1 MFKFDKDLFMTNLYE
16 GIYVVDKNRKILFW
30 NSGSEKITGY
40 KAEEVINSFC
50 YDNILQHVDSTGK
63 QLCFSG
69 CPLQGTLETGEINEA
84 EVFLHHKDG
93 HRVPVSVKSIPMY
106 DDNNNLIA
114 VVEAFTDASHRAVK
128 HEEIVKLKKIL
139 DIDSLTS
146 IYNRRYLDFYLN
158 NAVLQNKE
166 FNSPFGLL
174 FFDIDHFKKVNDTY
188 GHIIGDKILKII
200 AKTLKLALRPT
211 DVLGRWGGEEFIAVI
226 KDVSV
231 DILADVAERLRIICK
246 NSFLTL
252 DNGEDLS
259 VTISIGGSLY
269 IPEEPIESL
278 IARADEYMY
287 KAKENGRDRV
297 VIK

>member
-40 KAEEVINSFC
+40 KAEEVVNSFC
-50 YDNILQHVDSTGK
+50 YNNILQHVDSTGK

-84 EVFLHHKDG
+84 DVFLHHKDG
-93 HRVPVSVKSIPMY
+93 HRVPVSVKSIPLY

-114 VVEAFTDASHRAVK
+114 VVEAFTDASHRAIK
-128 HEEIVKLKKIL
+128 HEEMVQLKKIL

-146 IYNRRYLDFYLN
+146 IYNRRYLEFYLN
-158 NAVLQNKE
+158 NSVQENKE
-166 FNSPFGLL
+166 FNSPFGIL
-174 FFDIDHFKKVNDTY
+174 FFDIDHFKNINDTY
-188 GHIIGDKILKII
+188 GHNIGDKILKII
-200 AKTLKLALRPT
+200 AKTIGLGLRPT
-211 DVLGRWGGEEFIAVI
+211 DVLGRWGGEEFIAVV
-226 KDVSV
+226 KDVSIETLEV
-231 DILADVAERLRIICK
+231 VAERLRIICK
-246 NSFLTL
+246 NSSLTL
-252 DNGEDLS
+252 DSGEILS

-269 IPEEPIESL
+269 ISEEPIESL

-287 KAKENGRDRV
+287 NAKENGRDRV